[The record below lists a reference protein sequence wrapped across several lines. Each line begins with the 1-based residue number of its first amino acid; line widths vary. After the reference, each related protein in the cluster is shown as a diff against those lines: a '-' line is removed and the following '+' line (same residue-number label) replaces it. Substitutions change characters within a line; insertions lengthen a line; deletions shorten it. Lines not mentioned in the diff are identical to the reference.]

1 MSTKKKQTDYLTP
14 IKANLHK
21 IELNKPYMFTK
32 LCRTLELE
40 VPKASKSKIAL
51 LKALDSLVVRVEE
64 GKKHIITELRAE
76 QVEIIDNR
84 GKSEGSRGN
93 YEGIFKDNLTNSLL
107 YFCLDTANK
116 RGAFKNGEDD
126 FVLTTSK
133 HNIMCEMGMRN
144 RHNTYV
150 ATHQPI
156 NFCNQ
161 LSLERV
167 VLDFTMHKLKNNTAK
182 AFDRILDSIVKT
194 GLAIQEQSMG
204 VVRYKATK
212 EVNGV
217 ATEWD
222 TRVEI
227 KSFATKKE
235 RIDIELTKTKIAND
249 MKFKT
254 VGALYSTNNGKV
266 INDFHEKIDGY
277 TVEKYGILESYPL
290 IELHMRKSV
299 IDNYLQKFEGI
310 TLEELV
316 ELGNEKFLNQQKSS
330 FKRSHTNYMNGK
342 TSKDTKAFVQGLDN
356 YLEQNQKILKYLID
370 VYAKKL
376 TLLEGGDLKQDMLTG
391 EIEERIN
398 YIDLF
403 DISNRSRNKCI
414 IN

>member
-204 VVRYKATK
+204 VVRYKPTK

-235 RIDIELTKTKIAND
+235 RIDIE
-249 MKFKT
+249 
-254 VGALYSTNNGKV
+254 
-266 INDFHEKIDGY
+266 
-277 TVEKYGILESYPL
+277 
-290 IELHMRKSV
+290 
-299 IDNYLQKFEGI
+299 
-310 TLEELV
+310 
-316 ELGNEKFLNQQKSS
+316 
-330 FKRSHTNYMNGK
+330 
-342 TSKDTKAFVQGLDN
+342 
-356 YLEQNQKILKYLID
+356 
-370 VYAKKL
+370 
-376 TLLEGGDLKQDMLTG
+376 
-391 EIEERIN
+391 
-398 YIDLF
+398 
-403 DISNRSRNKCI
+403 
-414 IN
+414 